1 MNSTLLRILAICLAL
16 GAIITAAIGYRLSTK
31 QAVPVAPPPPPTYPQ
46 VIAAR
51 DIPAGVLLTA
61 QDVRVESLTQRDAHG
76 YDSVSK
82 VVGKLTAE
90 PIPASTPVLS
100 RHFPRL
106 GLVAQSLKPGE
117 RGVAIKVTEVI
128 GVGGFVTPGDHVD
141 VLLYVRG
148 NKETDDVSSAQ
159 VVLRDVRV
167 LAYGEATGES
177 DEQPGTLQKM
187 AGNNSA
193 PASSEKPKK
202 ENEKGKSSSSAVL
215 AVPEKEASR
224 LMLADRS
231 GEIRLALRG
240 SEPPEMEPK
249 PEDAARYLRLA
260 ELAAPAGQVAPKAAP
275 IAKPLPV
282 IKSAVRKATAQKKKP
297 VPAATSS
304 VIVHRGDQVEVVT
317 VKN

>member
-1 MNSTLLRILAICLAL
+1 MNSTLLRILAICLVL
-16 GAIITAAIGYRLSTK
+16 GAIITAIIGYRLSTK
-31 QAVPVAPPPPPTYPQ
+31 QAAPIAPPPPVTYPQ
-46 VIAAR
+46 VVAAR

-61 QDVRVESLTQRDAHG
+61 QDVRLESSTQQEAHS

-82 VVGKLTAE
+82 VVGKLTQE
-90 PIPASTPVLS
+90 PIPATMPVLS
-100 RHFPRL
+100 SHFPRL

-148 NKETDDVSSAQ
+148 NKETGDISSSQ

-167 LAYGEATGES
+167 LAYGEDTGEANG
-177 DEQPGTLQKM
+177 QPSTLQKM
-187 AGNNSA
+187 AGDTSA
-193 PASSEKPKK
+193 TANTEKSKK
-202 ENEKGKSSSSAVL
+202 ENAKGKSSSSAVL

-231 GEIRLALRG
+231 GELRLALRG
-240 SEPPEMEPK
+240 AEPPEMAPK

-260 ELAAPAGQVAPKAAP
+260 ELAAPVEQVAPKAALAAQP
-275 IAKPLPV
+275 QPV
-282 IKSAVRKATAQKKKP
+282 IKSAVKKTSPQKKKSA
-297 VPAATSS
+297 PAETSS